1 MKYTD
6 QKSRTIYEDI
16 EVEVND
22 GITYFHS
29 WNEDLEPQEYYRL
42 DVKKAKGFETLYD
55 IAVTKIRNYEDDLS
69 IRSWSICEYELPYNL
84 RGYFSG
90 QEKKQIITE
99 EEFNKIKQETLGKL

>member
-6 QKSRTIYEDI
+6 QKSRTVYEDI

-22 GITYFHS
+22 GVTYFHS
-29 WNEDLEPQEYYRL
+29 WNEDGEPEDYYKLNVRKDL
-42 DVKKAKGFETLYD
+42 RFDTLYN
-55 IAVTKIRNYEDDLS
+55 ISITKIRNYEDDYF
-69 IRSWSICEYELPYNL
+69 IRWWEVCEAELPYNL

-99 EEFNKIKQETLGKL
+99 DEFNKVKQEILGKL